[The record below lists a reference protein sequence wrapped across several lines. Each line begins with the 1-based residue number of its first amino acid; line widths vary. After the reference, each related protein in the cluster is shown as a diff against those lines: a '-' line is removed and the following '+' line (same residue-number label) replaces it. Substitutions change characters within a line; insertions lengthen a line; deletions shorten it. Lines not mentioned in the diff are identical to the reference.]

1 MLLGQQAARDRMEA
15 AELGVGA
22 DAIGWSETTLTIRSR
37 DVFPA
42 SMRHTGVGFRVRG
55 GTLAKKNWRRIA
67 LGRPAAVEK

>member
-22 DAIGWSETTLTIRSR
+22 DSLAGRKRPCTIRSR